1 MTPAVT
7 APPPVRRAGLGRPLA
22 DIFDPGDGPSVPS
35 VLIDQPGLVPLDVI
49 PVPFLVGDGGGR
61 VLAVNQRWLELSGL
75 NAAGSR
81 GGGWLSA
88 FGPSDRVALRAAL
101 AEATHGRETAGEASV
116 AGRVVRWSVA
126 TERLAG
132 ERLIG
137 IAVQPVARVRQ
148 DRQEDRAQG
157 DPAVG
162 SMMAE
167 SPGGPLVAAW
177 PVAADPEARVWLA
190 ELPGLLDTVEAF
202 LDEID
207 RSGFL
212 A

>member
-1 MTPAVT
+1 VTPAVT

-22 DIFDPGDGPSVPS
+22 DIFDPAGRAVPRA
-35 VLIDQPGLVPLDVI
+35 LIDQPGLVPLDVI

-61 VLAVNQRWLELSGL
+61 VLTVNQQWLELSGL
-75 NAAGSR
+75 NAAASR
-81 GGGWLSA
+81 GGGWLSV
-88 FGPSDRVALRAAL
+88 FGPSDRVALRAAV

-126 TERLAG
+126 TERRAG
-132 ERLIG
+132 EQLIG
-137 IAVQPVARVRQ
+137 IAVQPVAGARPAGRQ
-148 DRQEDRAQG
+148 TPGRGNSEPG
-157 DPAVG
+157 PA
-162 SMMAE
+162 MAE
-167 SPGGPLVAAW
+167 SAGRPLVAARSVT
-177 PVAADPEARVWLA
+177 VAPEARVWLA

>member
-7 APPPVRRAGLGRPLA
+7 APPPARRAGLGRPLA
-22 DIFDPGDGPSVPS
+22 DIFDPGAGPSVPRA
-35 VLIDQPGLVPLDVI
+35 LIDQPGLIPLDVI
-49 PVPFLVGDGGGR
+49 PVPFLVGDGSGR
-61 VLAVNQRWLELSGL
+61 VLTVNQRWLELSGL
-75 NAAGSR
+75 NTAASR
-81 GGGWLSA
+81 GGGWLSV
-88 FGPSDRVALRAAL
+88 FGPSDRVALRAAV

-126 TERLAG
+126 TERRAG

-137 IAVQPVARVRQ
+137 IAVQPVALARPAEP
-148 DRQEDRAQG
+148 DTPAQW
-157 DPAVG
+157 DPAAG
-162 SMMAE
+162 AE
-167 SPGGPLVAAW
+167 TADDARTPPVTTRPVPAGPKTS
-177 PVAADPEARVWLA
+177 VWLA

-207 RSGFL
+207 RSGVL

>member
-1 MTPAVT
+1 M
-7 APPPVRRAGLGRPLA
+7 GRPLA
-22 DIFDPGDGPSVPS
+22 DIFDPSVGPSAPS
-35 VLIDQPGLVPLDVI
+35 ALIDQPGLVPLDVV

-61 VLAVNQRWLELSGL
+61 VLSVNQRWLELSGL
-75 NAAGSR
+75 NAAASR
-81 GGGWLSA
+81 GGGWLSV
-88 FGPSDRVALRAAL
+88 FGPSDRVALRAAV

-126 TERLAG
+126 TERRAG

-137 IAVQPVARVRQ
+137 IAVQPVALARPLGREAPGQ
-148 DRQEDRAQG
+148 
-157 DPAVG
+157 
-162 SMMAE
+162 AE
-167 SPGGPLVAAW
+167 SAA
-177 PVAADPEARVWLA
+177 WLA